1 GPATSMSLGAWG
13 TLPWGFVVPLSLL
26 VLGETSFVPRPFSSY
41 ESGVPEKG
49 QTPNIRHF
57 RHRED
62 HRLEDGS
69 EFALHW
75 DVDTDPDTL
84 LELDLEQ
91 GRGVK
96 VLACRPDHLRIQ
108 VHGGIVRRL
117 EQLRH
122 VTASEAVHGC
132 KHLVGHNLYHRVE
145 KVSKVTPM
153 VPESLGAVVE
163 FDTKELETA
172 QEVFQNCK
180 IHINAMP
187 ARAMDPEKLKMIRQ
201 EQKAP
206 TPRRLT
212 GFVDWMKKTASKVG
226 DGQVGKLN
234 FGVDHEMDP
243 HNADKGNSFFDLNS
257 APEADRFHWNWNYKA
272 NSTQNPQYKY
282 TFPGGTAW
290 LRLFKPYVDAHVGF
304 SMNISSQIPALM
316 QPPHVVID
324 AMLQSV
330 ADMDLDVGMAANFDK
345 DSSASVLN
353 NVLDKF
359 NIPVLSKMKADS
371 ETFMRPMTFHIGGT
385 PVSVTPGYSVNMK
398 IFHIG
403 RMKGTMRVGLA
414 TKLLCQGTM
423 HFDTAFGAQSNFSAK
438 MLNVSFTP
446 PTWLLFTEHFQL
458 GVMLE
463 PSMWLKG
470 GFGAMKDM
478 EMGFG
483 LRPYFNV
490 SVLQQNP
497 EGVTDL

>member
-1 GPATSMSLGAWG
+1 
-13 TLPWGFVVPLSLL
+13 
-26 VLGETSFVPRPFSSY
+26 
-41 ESGVPEKG
+41 
-49 QTPNIRHF
+49 
-57 RHRED
+57 
-62 HRLEDGS
+62 
-69 EFALHW
+69 
-75 DVDTDPDTL
+75 
-84 LELDLEQ
+84 
-91 GRGVK
+91 
-96 VLACRPDHLRIQ
+96 
-108 VHGGIVRRL
+108 
-117 EQLRH
+117 
-122 VTASEAVHGC
+122 
-132 KHLVGHNLYHRVE
+132 
-145 KVSKVTPM
+145 
-153 VPESLGAVVE
+153 
-163 FDTKELETA
+163 
-172 QEVFQNCK
+172 
-180 IHINAMP
+180 
-187 ARAMDPEKLKMIRQ
+187 MDPEKLKMIRQ

-371 ETFMRPMTFHIGGT
+371 ETFMRPMTFHI
-385 PVSVTPGYSVNMK
+385 
-398 IFHIG
+398 
-403 RMKGTMRVGLA
+403 
-414 TKLLCQGTM
+414 
-423 HFDTAFGAQSNFSAK
+423 
-438 MLNVSFTP
+438 
-446 PTWLLFTEHFQL
+446 
-458 GVMLE
+458 VMLE
-463 PSMWLKG
+463 PSAG
-470 GFGAMKDM
+470 TPG
-478 EMGFG
+478 
-483 LRPYFNV
+483 
-490 SVLQQNP
+490 
-497 EGVTDL
+497 